1 MELRGALYGF
11 ITIILQKIRTTSQT
25 PIIIAEI
32 AWEGCIFL
40 SRFRDE
46 KLTYPK
52 AGISKLT
59 GENRRWL

>member
-1 MELRGALYGF
+1 LELWGALYRF

-32 AWEGCIFL
+32 AWRAVFSL

-59 GENRRWL
+59 GENRGWL